1 MKGNFVIM
9 KICGGTTLILGW
21 EYKSSSM
28 HNDSNGQ
35 THTIFDQKKKKKTQ
49 TILDKKKK
57 KKPTLSWTKK
67 KKNNNTI

>member
-35 THTIFDQKKKKKTQ
+35 THTIFDQKKKKKTH
-49 TILDKKKK
+49 TIFDKKKK
-57 KKPTLSWTKK
+57 KKTYTILDKK
-67 KKNNNTI
+67 EEK